1 VQEKL
6 YVEITRCMLTACAV
20 ALSFDNR
27 RTRAV
32 ICVFVCCVY
41 VCVCFVDVL
50 FLDTSF

>member
-1 VQEKL
+1 MQEKL
-6 YVEITRCMLTACAV
+6 YVEITRMLTACAV

-27 RTRAV
+27 RTCAV

>member
-1 VQEKL
+1 MHEKL

-20 ALSFDNR
+20 ALSFDIR

-32 ICVFVCCVY
+32 ICVVC